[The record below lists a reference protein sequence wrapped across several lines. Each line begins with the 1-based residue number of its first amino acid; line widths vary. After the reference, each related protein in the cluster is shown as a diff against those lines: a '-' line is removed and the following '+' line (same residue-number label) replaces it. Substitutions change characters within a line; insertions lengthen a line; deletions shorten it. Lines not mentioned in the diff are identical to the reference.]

1 MLLERMQQVG
11 EGAEL
16 ACWRRGVGGQRGG
29 KGEVEKEDKLNGQA
43 CRVTYHN
50 FVQKGCW
57 SVKHS
62 EVH

>member
-1 MLLERMQQVG
+1 MNRANAPGEDAAGG

-50 FVQKGCW
+50 FVQKGCQD
-57 SVKHS
+57 
-62 EVH
+62 

>member
-1 MLLERMQQVG
+1 MQQVG

-50 FVQKGCW
+50 FVQKGCQD
-57 SVKHS
+57 
-62 EVH
+62 